1 MIDVANEKK
10 FTLRIPDD
18 LHEQLKLIADQ
29 DMRSLH
35 SQILV
40 ILREGVEARTP
51 EQRKRAALLAS
62 RARPAIPG
70 TEE

>member
-18 LHEQLKLIADQ
+18 LHEQLKRIADQ

-40 ILREGVEARTP
+40 MLREAADARKSP
-51 EQRKRAALLAS
+51 SQRRVSSITSTTAS
-62 RARPAIPG
+62 RD
-70 TEE
+70 EE